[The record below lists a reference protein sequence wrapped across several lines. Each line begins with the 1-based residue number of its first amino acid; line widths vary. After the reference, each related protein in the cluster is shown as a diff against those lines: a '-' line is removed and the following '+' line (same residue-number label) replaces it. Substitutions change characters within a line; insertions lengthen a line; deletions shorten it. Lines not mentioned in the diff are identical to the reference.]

1 MKPSQEAAPLQW
13 QRSVTPAYTVYFA
26 GALFTHKDL
35 LGNALLASA
44 IEEYAAR
51 RYVCVLPQ
59 HFDQTTAAAVDIR
72 NQDLLQLMTCD
83 LALFNFDGTDLDA
96 GTVVEFIFA
105 KCLDIPAV
113 LLRTDFRAAGDQPTA
128 GDAWNLMCSFY
139 PRTKV
144 VQLNAMAWYQ
154 QARHAGGTP
163 YEVAQRLCQRLAVV
177 VVENLDAVR
186 SEPPVAKGP
195 QAEIERRYQWALRF
209 PGSGFDTY
217 GAAPGFVT
225 QLVAE
230 KGKKGLV

>member
-1 MKPSQEAAPLQW
+1 
-13 QRSVTPAYTVYFA
+13 V
-26 GALFTHKDL
+26 
-35 LGNALLASA
+35 
-44 IEEYAAR
+44 AR

-59 HFDQTTAAAVDIR
+59 HFDQTTVAAVDIR

-96 GTVVEFIFA
+96 GTVVEFMFA

-113 LLRTDFRAAGDQPTA
+113 LLRTDFRAAGDQPPA

-154 QARHAGGTP
+154 QEWHAGGTP
-163 YEVAQRLCQRLAVV
+163 YEVAQRLCQRLAAV

-186 SEPPVAKGP
+186 NEPPVTKGP
-195 QAEIERRYQWALRF
+195 PAEVEQLYHWALRF
-209 PGSGFDTY
+209 PGSGFETY
-217 GAAPGFVT
+217 GAAPTFVT

-230 KGKKGLV
+230 KAKKGLI

>member
-1 MKPSQEAAPLQW
+1 MAP
-13 QRSVTPAYTVYFA
+13 AFTVYFA
-26 GALFTHKDL
+26 GAQFTHKDL

-59 HFDQTTAAAVDIR
+59 HFDQTTVAPVDIR

-96 GTVVEFIFA
+96 GTVVEFMFA

-230 KGKKGLV
+230 KSKKGLV